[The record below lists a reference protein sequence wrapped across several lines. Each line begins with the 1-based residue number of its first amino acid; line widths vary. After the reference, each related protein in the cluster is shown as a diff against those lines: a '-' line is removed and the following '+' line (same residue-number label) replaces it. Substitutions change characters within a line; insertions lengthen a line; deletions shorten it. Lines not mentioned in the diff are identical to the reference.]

1 MTRRFWRLRGSSG
14 FASVSDGGARAKLFA
29 RRGKT
34 LSDAAGDQH
43 RHAKARGLGGPA
55 PVRARYGCTHADGR
69 RHAVAR
75 VCRSNAESPRKNSQG
90 NAAAEWPETGTGI
103 DRGE

>member
-1 MTRRFWRLRGSSG
+1 MTKRFWRVRGSGG
-14 FASVSDGGARAKLFA
+14 FARVSDSGAGAKLFA
-29 RRGKT
+29 RRGKA
-34 LSDAAGDQH
+34 LSDAASDQH
-43 RHAKARGLGGPA
+43 RHAKARRLGGPA
-55 PVRARYGCTHADGR
+55 PVRARYGRTHADGR

-75 VCRSNAESPRKNSQG
+75 VCRSNAESPRRNSQG